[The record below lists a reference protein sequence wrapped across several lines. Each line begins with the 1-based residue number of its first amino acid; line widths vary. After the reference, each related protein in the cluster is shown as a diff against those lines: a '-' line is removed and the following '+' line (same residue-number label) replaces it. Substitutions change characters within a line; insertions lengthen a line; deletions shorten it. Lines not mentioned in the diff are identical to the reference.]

1 MAESAPKYDDL
12 NNRYPGDFRSGEIIL
27 YGYNGTQFDISGLTA
42 VVNVYQGL
50 DSPFLSGNI
59 LFFDTMGIQSS
70 LPIIGNEHLEFKFR
84 NPIDAAGD
92 EELNATNHRFKV
104 YEKRS
109 VKTQQNVQAIA
120 LFFTSI
126 ESVRNERVRVSKSLE
141 GSYAEMVDKL
151 VKSDKELLNSKKDLF
166 LDATLGNYK
175 YTFPNVRPIDGVMS
189 MADLS
194 EPVNFKTPHYMFYE
208 NNRGFHFRCLESL
221 FREGAD
227 TTQNRKFVAYI
238 DLLSAFNPNFSPP
251 DGEADSIVTKP
262 YSFAFD
268 PSYNILKNTR
278 KGMFGSMTY
287 AHDLIDKKF
296 IKSKLSYTNYYE
308 QALHIDAPTGAGNKY
323 QGVMPPGPADF
334 DDDYT
339 IDDKSYTSTNRH
351 QINRLHT
358 SKLSKNT
365 GPDKRKYMDDYLSR
379 IIVEPA
385 TKWNHRR
392 NSEGI
397 GIDTRATA
405 KQQLSSG
412 LRDYFSMEIDV
423 PGNFTY
429 NVGDLVWCDVP
440 KYSAAELGND
450 GKVERDDVVDSL
462 LTGRYLIQS
471 LHHQI
476 DMLEQKHTT
485 SMTVVRNVFAT
496 DLPQAETF
504 KASAHFR
511 SQPIDVIGSGIDIT
525 TLVPL
530 KNKNLKIPSP
540 QISTVEDIATS
551 LGVDLSSTDLNV
563 KDAANKSIN
572 AVLNST
578 SNRVLANKNLAKI
591 NNAILTRKTV
601 VEKIAEKAKLALGG
615 LNLSGL
621 TGGGSL
627 NPMAQDRVRSRITGN
642 INKFVQSSMV
652 SFKQNLASARSFF
665 KGFF

>member
-1 MAESAPKYDDL
+1 MPENDLPKYDDMTP
-12 NNRYPGDFRSGEIIL
+12 RYPGDFRTSEIIL
-27 YGYNGTQFDISGLTA
+27 YSYGGSQLEITGLTA
-42 VVNVYQGL
+42 IVNIYQNI
-50 DSPFLSGNI
+50 DSPFVSGNI
-59 LFFDTMGIQSS
+59 MFYDTVGAANR
-70 LPIIGNEHLEFKFR
+70 LPIVGNEFLEFKMR
-84 NPIDAAGD
+84 TPIDANGD
-92 EELNATNHRFKV
+92 EEINATNHRFQV

-109 VKTQQNVQAIA
+109 VKTSQNVQAIA

-126 ESVRNERVRVSKSLE
+126 ESIRNERLRVSKTLS
-141 GSYAEMVDKL
+141 GSYGEMVNNL
-151 VKSDKELLNSKKDLF
+151 VKEDKELLNSKKDLF
-166 LDATLGNYK
+166 IDETLGNYK
-175 YTFPNVRPIDGVMS
+175 YTFPNVRPIDGVRS
-189 MADLS
+189 LADLA
-194 EPVNFKTPHYMFYE
+194 EPVNYKTPHYMFYE

-221 FREGAD
+221 YREGAD

-251 DGEADSIVTKP
+251 DGEADSVVTKP

-268 PSYNILKNTR
+268 ASYNTLTNTR
-278 KGMFGSMTY
+278 RGMFGSMTY

-308 QALHIDAPTGAGNKY
+308 QALHIDAPSGAGNKY

-334 DDDYT
+334 DDEYNV
-339 IDDKSYTSTNRH
+339 DDKSYTSENKK
-351 QINRLHT
+351 QINRLHD
-358 SKLSKNT
+358 SKLSKNKI
-365 GPDKRKYMDDYLSR
+365 DKRKYMDDYLSR
-379 IIVEPA
+379 VFVEPH

-392 NSEGI
+392 NSEGM
-397 GIDTRATA
+397 GTDKRATA
-405 KQQLSSG
+405 KQALSSG
-412 LRDYFSMEIDV
+412 SRDYFSMEIDV

-440 KYSAAELGND
+440 KYAATEVGND
-450 GKVERDDVVDSL
+450 AKLERDDVIDL
-462 LTGRYLIQS
+462 LLSGRYLIQS

-476 DMLEQKHTT
+476 DLLEQKHTT

-496 DLPQAETF
+496 DLPLAETF
-504 KASAHFR
+504 KASANFR
-511 SQPIDVIGSGIDIT
+511 SKPIDVIGSGIDIT

-540 QISTVEDIATS
+540 QISTVEDIATQ

-615 LNLSGL
+615 INLSGL
-621 TGGGSL
+621 SGGNGL
-627 NPMAQDRVRSRITGN
+627 NPMGADRVRSRIAGN
-642 INKFVQSSMV
+642 VNKFVEASMV
-652 SFKQNLASARSFF
+652 SFKQNLASARNFF

>member
-1 MAESAPKYDDL
+1 MSTDAPKYDDL

-27 YGYNGTQFDISGLTA
+27 YGYSGTQFDISGLTA
-42 VVNVYQGL
+42 VVNVYQNL

-59 LFFDTMGIQSS
+59 LFFDTMGIQTS

-109 VKTQQNVQAIA
+109 VKTTQNVQAIA

-141 GSYAEMVDKL
+141 GSFAEMVDKL

-166 LDATLGNYK
+166 IDATLGNYK
-175 YTFPNVRPIDGVMS
+175 YTFPNVRPIDGVKA
-189 MADLS
+189 MADLA
-194 EPVNFKTPHYMFYE
+194 EPINYKTPHYMFYE

-221 FREGAD
+221 YREGAD
-227 TTQNRKFVAYI
+227 TTQTRKFVAFI
-238 DLLSAFNPNFSPP
+238 DLVSASNPNFSPP
-251 DGEADSIVTKP
+251 DGEAESVVTKP
-262 YSFAFD
+262 YSFSFD
-268 PSYNILKNTR
+268 ASYNILANTR

-339 IDDKSYTSTNRH
+339 VDDKSYTSENKN
-351 QINRLHT
+351 QINRLHA
-358 SKLSKNT
+358 SKLSKNKI
-365 GPDKRKYMDDYLSR
+365 DKRKYMDDYLSR
-379 IIVEPA
+379 VFVEPA

-397 GIDTRATA
+397 GTDKRATA
-405 KQQLSSG
+405 KQALSSG
-412 LRDYFSMEIDV
+412 SRDYFSMDIDV
-423 PGNFTY
+423 PGNFTF
-429 NVGDLVWCDVP
+429 NVGDLVWCEVP
-440 KYSAAELGND
+440 KYAATEATND
-450 GKVERDDVVDSL
+450 AKLDRNDVTDL
-462 LTGRYLIQS
+462 LLSGRYLIQS
-471 LHHQI
+471 LHHQV
-476 DMLEQKHTT
+476 DLLEQKHTT

-496 DLPQAETF
+496 DLPLAENF

-540 QISTVEDIATS
+540 QISTVEDIAKA
-551 LGVDLSSTDLNV
+551 LNVDLSSTDLNV

-615 LNLSGL
+615 INLSGI
-621 TGGGSL
+621 TGGSL
-627 NPMAQDRVRSRITGN
+627 NPMGADRLRSQIQGN
-642 INKFVQSSMV
+642 VNKFVQSSMV
-652 SFKQNLASARSFF
+652 NFKQGLSSARSFF

>member
-1 MAESAPKYDDL
+1 MSTDAPKYNDL

-42 VVNVYQGL
+42 VVNVYQNL

-59 LFFDTMGIQSS
+59 LFFDTMGIQTS
-70 LPIIGNEHLEFKFR
+70 LPIVGNEHLEFKFR

-141 GSYAEMVDKL
+141 GSFAEMVDKL

-166 LDATLGNYK
+166 IDPTLGNYK
-175 YTFPNVRPIDGVMS
+175 YTFPNVRPIDGVRA
-189 MADLS
+189 MADLA
-194 EPVNFKTPHYMFYE
+194 EPVNYKTPHYMFYE

-221 FREGAD
+221 YRESAD
-227 TTQNRKFVAYI
+227 TSQTRKFVAFI

-251 DGEADSIVTKP
+251 DGEADSVVTKP
-262 YSFAFD
+262 YSFSFD
-268 PSYNILKNTR
+268 ASYNTLANTR
-278 KGMFGSMTY
+278 RGMFGSMTY

-339 IDDKSYTSTNRH
+339 VDDKSYTSENKN
-351 QINRLHT
+351 QINRLHA
-358 SKLSKNT
+358 SKLSKNKV
-365 GPDKRKYMDDYLSR
+365 DKRKYMDDYLSR
-379 IIVEPA
+379 VFVEPA

-397 GIDTRATA
+397 GIDKRATA
-405 KQQLSSG
+405 KQALSSG
-412 LRDYFSMEIDV
+412 SRDYFSMDIDV

-429 NVGDLVWCDVP
+429 NVGDLVWCEVP
-440 KYSAAELGND
+440 KYAATEVGND
-450 GKVERDDVVDSL
+450 AKLERNDVTDVL
-462 LTGRYLIQS
+462 LSGRYLIS
-471 LHHQI
+471 KLHHQI
-476 DMLEQKHTT
+476 DLLEQKHTT

-496 DLPQAETF
+496 DLPLAETF

-540 QISTVEDIATS
+540 QISTVEDIATQ

-615 LNLSGL
+615 INLSGI
-621 TGGGSL
+621 TGGSL
-627 NPMAQDRVRSRITGN
+627 NPMGADRIRSRIQGN
-642 INKFVQSSMV
+642 VNKFVQASMV
-652 SFKQNLASARSFF
+652 SFKQNLASAKSFF

>member
-1 MAESAPKYDDL
+1 MSTDAPKYNDL

-42 VVNVYQGL
+42 VVNVYQNL

-59 LFFDTMGIQSS
+59 LFFDTMGIQTS
-70 LPIIGNEHLEFKFR
+70 LPIVGNEHLEFKFR

-141 GSYAEMVDKL
+141 GSFAEMVDKL

-166 LDATLGNYK
+166 IDPTLGNYK
-175 YTFPNVRPIDGVMS
+175 YTFPNVRPIDGVRA
-189 MADLS
+189 MADLA
-194 EPVNFKTPHYMFYE
+194 EPINYKTPHYMFYE

-221 FREGAD
+221 YRESAD
-227 TTQNRKFVAYI
+227 TSQTRKFVAFI

-251 DGEADSIVTKP
+251 DGEAESIVTKP
-262 YSFAFD
+262 YSFSFD
-268 PSYNILKNTR
+268 ASYNILANTR

-339 IDDKSYTSTNRH
+339 VDDKSYTSENKN
-351 QINRLHT
+351 QINRLHA
-358 SKLSKNT
+358 SKLSKNKV
-365 GPDKRKYMDDYLSR
+365 DKRKYMDDYLSR
-379 IIVEPA
+379 VFVEPA

-397 GIDTRATA
+397 GIDKRATA
-405 KQQLSSG
+405 KQALSSG
-412 LRDYFSMEIDV
+412 SRDYFSMDIDV

-429 NVGDLVWCDVP
+429 NVGDLVWCEVP
-440 KYSAAELGND
+440 KYAATEVGND
-450 GKVERDDVVDSL
+450 AKLERNDVTDVL
-462 LTGRYLIQS
+462 LSGRYLIS
-471 LHHQI
+471 KLHHQI
-476 DMLEQKHTT
+476 DLLEQKHTT

-496 DLPQAETF
+496 DLPLAETF

-540 QISTVEDIATS
+540 QISTVEDIATQ

-615 LNLSGL
+615 INLSGI
-621 TGGGSL
+621 TGGSL
-627 NPMAQDRVRSRITGN
+627 NPMGADRIRSRIQGN
-642 INKFVQSSMV
+642 VNKFVQSSMV

>member
-1 MAESAPKYDDL
+1 MPKYDDVSP
-12 NNRYPGDFRSGEIIL
+12 RYPGDFRTSEIIL
-27 YGYNGTQFDISGLTA
+27 YSYGGSQLDITGLSA
-42 VVNVYQGL
+42 VVNIYQDL
-50 DSPFLSGNI
+50 DSAFQSGNI
-59 LFFDTMGIQSS
+59 MFFDSVGAANR
-70 LPIIGNEHLEFKFR
+70 LPIIGNEFIEFKMR
-84 NPIDAAGD
+84 NPIEADGD
-92 EELNATNHRFKV
+92 EELDATNHRFQV
-104 YEKRS
+104 YEKKS
-109 VKTQQNVQAIA
+109 VKTAQNVQAIA

-126 ESVRNERVRVSKSLE
+126 ESIRNERLRVSKSLS
-141 GSYAEMVDKL
+141 GSYAEMVNTIVKGDKT
-151 VKSDKELLNSKKDLF
+151 LLNSKKDLF
-166 LDATLGNYK
+166 IDPTLGSYTF
-175 YTFPNVRPIDGVMS
+175 TFPNVRPIAGIRM
-189 MADLS
+189 LEGIS
-194 EPVNFKTPHYMFYE
+194 EPANFKTPHYMFYE
-208 NNRGFHFRCLESL
+208 NNRGFHYRTLESL
-221 FREGAD
+221 YREPGD
-227 TTQNRKFVAYI
+227 TDRNRPFVAYF
-238 DLLSAFNPNFSPP
+238 DLLSAFNPNFGTPDTGTDSP
-251 DGEADSIVTKP
+251 ITKP
-262 YSFAFD
+262 YSFTFGK
-268 PSYNILKNTR
+268 SYNTLMNTR
-278 KGMFGSMTY
+278 RGMFGSVIY
-287 AHDLIDKKF
+287 AHNLIDKKF
-296 IKSKLSYTNYYE
+296 TKSKLTYTNYYE

>member
-1 MAESAPKYDDL
+1 MSTDAPKYDDL

-27 YGYNGTQFDISGLTA
+27 YGYSGTQFDISGLTA
-42 VVNVYQGL
+42 VVNVYQNL

-59 LFFDTMGIQSS
+59 LFFDTMGIQTS

-109 VKTQQNVQAIA
+109 VKTTQNVQAIA

-141 GSYAEMVDKL
+141 GSFAEMVDKL

-166 LDATLGNYK
+166 IDATLGNYK
-175 YTFPNVRPIDGVMS
+175 YTFPNVRPIDGVKA
-189 MADLS
+189 MADLA
-194 EPVNFKTPHYMFYE
+194 EPINYKTPHYMFYE

-221 FREGAD
+221 YREGAD
-227 TTQNRKFVAYI
+227 TTQTRKFVAFI
-238 DLLSAFNPNFSPP
+238 DLVSASNPNFSPP
-251 DGEADSIVTKP
+251 DGEAESVVTKP
-262 YSFAFD
+262 YSFSFD
-268 PSYNILKNTR
+268 ASYNILANTR

-339 IDDKSYTSTNRH
+339 VDDKSYTSENKN
-351 QINRLHT
+351 QINRLHA
-358 SKLSKNT
+358 SKLSKNKI
-365 GPDKRKYMDDYLSR
+365 DKRKYMDDYLSR
-379 IIVEPA
+379 VFVEPA

-397 GIDTRATA
+397 GTDKRATA
-405 KQQLSSG
+405 KQALSSG
-412 LRDYFSMEIDV
+412 SRDYFSMDIDV

-429 NVGDLVWCDVP
+429 NVGDLVWCEVP
-440 KYSAAELGND
+440 KYAATEATND
-450 GKVERDDVVDSL
+450 AKLDRNAVTDL
-462 LTGRYLIQS
+462 LLSGRYLIQS
-471 LHHQI
+471 LHHQV
-476 DMLEQKHTT
+476 DLLEQKHTT
-485 SMTVVRNVFAT
+485 SMTVVRNVFAI
-496 DLPQAETF
+496 DLPNAETF
-504 KASAHFR
+504 KANAHFR

-540 QISTVEDIATS
+540 QISTVEDIAKA
-551 LGVDLSSTDLNV
+551 LNVDLSSTDLNV

-578 SNRVLANKNLAKI
+578 TNRVLANKNLAKI
-591 NNAILTRKTV
+591 NNAILTRMSV
-601 VEKIAEKAKLALGG
+601 VEKIAEKAKLIFGG
-615 LNLSGL
+615 LKLPTTS
-621 TGGGSL
+621 
-627 NPMAQDRVRSRITGN
+627 NPMGRDRVLN
-642 INKFVQSSMV
+642 NNFVTKAIVNFKNSSFGKGV
-652 SFKQNLASARSFF
+652 SSFF
-665 KGFF
+665 KGFK

>member
-1 MAESAPKYDDL
+1 MSTDAPKYDDL

-42 VVNVYQGL
+42 VVNVYQNL

-59 LFFDTMGIQSS
+59 LFFDTMGIQTS

-109 VKTQQNVQAIA
+109 VKTTQNVQAIA

-141 GSYAEMVDKL
+141 GSFAEMVDKL

-166 LDATLGNYK
+166 IDATLGNYK
-175 YTFPNVRPIDGVMS
+175 YTFPNVRPIDGVKA
-189 MADLS
+189 MADLA
-194 EPVNFKTPHYMFYE
+194 EPINYKTPHYMFYE

-221 FREGAD
+221 YREGAD
-227 TTQNRKFVAYI
+227 TTQTRKFVAFI
-238 DLLSAFNPNFSPP
+238 DLVSASNPNFSPP
-251 DGEADSIVTKP
+251 DGEAESIVTKP
-262 YSFAFD
+262 YSFSFD
-268 PSYNILKNTR
+268 ASYNILANTR

-339 IDDKSYTSTNRH
+339 VDDKSYTSENKN
-351 QINRLHT
+351 QINRLHA
-358 SKLSKNT
+358 SKLSKNKI
-365 GPDKRKYMDDYLSR
+365 DKRKYMDDYLSR
-379 IIVEPA
+379 VFVEPA

-397 GIDTRATA
+397 GTDKRATA
-405 KQQLSSG
+405 KQALSSG
-412 LRDYFSMEIDV
+412 SRDYFSMDIDV

-429 NVGDLVWCDVP
+429 NVGDLVWCEVP
-440 KYSAAELGND
+440 KYAATEATND
-450 GKVERDDVVDSL
+450 AKLDRNDVTDL
-462 LTGRYLIQS
+462 LLSGRYLIQS
-471 LHHQI
+471 LHHQV
-476 DMLEQKHTT
+476 DLLEQKHTT

-496 DLPQAETF
+496 DLPNAENF

-540 QISTVEDIATS
+540 QISTVEDIAKA
-551 LGVDLSSTDLNV
+551 LNVDLSSTDLNV

-615 LNLSGL
+615 INLSGI
-621 TGGGSL
+621 TGGSL
-627 NPMAQDRVRSRITGN
+627 NPMGADRLRSQIQGN
-642 INKFVQSSMV
+642 VNKFVQSSMV
-652 SFKQNLASARSFF
+652 NFKQGLSSARSFF

>member
-1 MAESAPKYDDL
+1 
-12 NNRYPGDFRSGEIIL
+12 
-27 YGYNGTQFDISGLTA
+27 
-42 VVNVYQGL
+42 
-50 DSPFLSGNI
+50 
-59 LFFDTMGIQSS
+59 
-70 LPIIGNEHLEFKFR
+70 
-84 NPIDAAGD
+84 
-92 EELNATNHRFKV
+92 
-104 YEKRS
+104 
-109 VKTQQNVQAIA
+109 
-120 LFFTSI
+120 
-126 ESVRNERVRVSKSLE
+126 
-141 GSYAEMVDKL
+141 
-151 VKSDKELLNSKKDLF
+151 
-166 LDATLGNYK
+166 
-175 YTFPNVRPIDGVMS
+175 
-189 MADLS
+189 
-194 EPVNFKTPHYMFYE
+194 
-208 NNRGFHFRCLESL
+208 
-221 FREGAD
+221 
-227 TTQNRKFVAYI
+227 
-238 DLLSAFNPNFSPP
+238 
-251 DGEADSIVTKP
+251 
-262 YSFAFD
+262 
-268 PSYNILKNTR
+268 
-278 KGMFGSMTY
+278 
-287 AHDLIDKKF
+287 
-296 IKSKLSYTNYYE
+296 
-308 QALHIDAPTGAGNKY
+308 
-323 QGVMPPGPADF
+323 MPPGPADF

-397 GIDTRATA
+397 GLDTRATA

-440 KYSAAELGND
+440 KYAATEIGTD

-540 QISTVEDIATS
+540 QISTVEDIAKS
-551 LGVDLSSTDLNV
+551 LNVDLSSTDLNV

-627 NPMAQDRVRSRITGN
+627 NPMAQDRVRSRIAGN
-642 INKFVQSSMV
+642 VNKFVQASMV

>member
-1 MAESAPKYDDL
+1 MDKSAPKYDDL
-12 NNRYPGDFRSGEIIL
+12 NNRYPGDFRASEIIL
-27 YGYNGTQFDISGLTA
+27 YSYGGVQFDISGLTS
-42 VVNVYQGL
+42 VVNVYQSL
-50 DSPFLSGNI
+50 DSAFLSGNI
-59 LFFDTMGIQSS
+59 LFFDTMGISKS

-84 NPIDAAGD
+84 NPIEGEGD

-151 VKSDKELLNSKKDLF
+151 VKSDKDLLNTKKDLF
-166 LDATLGNYK
+166 IDPTLGNYK
-175 YTFPNVRPIDGVMS
+175 YTFPNVRPIDGVRM
-189 MADLS
+189 MTDLA

-227 TTQNRKFVAYI
+227 TTRNRPFVAFI
-238 DLLSAFNPNFSPP
+238 DLLSAFNPNFGPP
-251 DGEADSIVTKP
+251 DGEAESVVTKP
-262 YSFAFD
+262 YSFSFD
-268 PSYNILKNTR
+268 ASYNILANTR

-334 DDDYT
+334 DDNYT
-339 IDDKSYTSTNRH
+339 VDDKSYTSENKN
-351 QINRLHT
+351 QINRLHA
-358 SKLSKNT
+358 SKLSKNKI
-365 GPDKRKYMDDYLSR
+365 DKRKYMDDYLSR
-379 IIVEPA
+379 VFVEPA

-397 GIDTRATA
+397 GTDKRATA
-405 KQQLSSG
+405 KQALSSG
-412 LRDYFSMEIDV
+412 SRDYFSMDIDV

-429 NVGDLVWCDVP
+429 NVGDLVWCEVP
-440 KYSAAELGND
+440 KYAATEATND
-450 GKVERDDVVDSL
+450 AKLDRNDVTDL
-462 LTGRYLIQS
+462 LLSGRYLIQS
-471 LHHQI
+471 LHHQV
-476 DMLEQKHTT
+476 DLLEQKHTT

-496 DLPQAETF
+496 DLPNAENF
-504 KASAHFR
+504 KGSAHFR

-540 QISTVEDIATS
+540 QISTVEDIAKA
-551 LGVDLSSTDLNV
+551 LNVDLSSTDLNV

-591 NNAILTRKTV
+591 NNAILTRKSV

-615 LNLSGL
+615 INLSGI
-621 TGGGSL
+621 TGGSL
-627 NPMAQDRVRSRITGN
+627 NPMGADRLRSQIQGN

-652 SFKQNLASARSFF
+652 NFKQGLSSARSFF

>member
-1 MAESAPKYDDL
+1 MSTESAPKYDDL

-42 VVNVYQGL
+42 VVNVYQNL

-70 LPIIGNEHLEFKFR
+70 LPIVGNEHLEFKFR

-109 VKTQQNVQAIA
+109 IKTQQNVQAIA

-141 GSYAEMVDKL
+141 GSFAEMVDKL

-166 LDATLGNYK
+166 IDATLGNYK
-175 YTFPNVRPIDGVMS
+175 YTFPNVRPIDGVRS
-189 MADLS
+189 MADLA
-194 EPVNFKTPHYMFYE
+194 EPVNYKTPHYMFYE

-221 FREGAD
+221 YREGAD
-227 TTQNRKFVAYI
+227 TTQTRKFVAFI

-251 DGEADSIVTKP
+251 DTEADSIVTKP
-262 YSFAFD
+262 YSFSFD
-268 PSYNILKNTR
+268 ASYNILANTR
-278 KGMFGSMTY
+278 RGMFGSMTY

-339 IDDKSYTSTNRH
+339 VDDKSYTSENKH
-351 QINRLHT
+351 QINRLHA
-358 SKLSKNT
+358 SKLSKKGN
-365 GPDKRKYMDDYLSR
+365 DKRKYMDDYLSR
-379 IIVEPA
+379 VFVVPH

-392 NSEGI
+392 NSEGM
-397 GIDTRATA
+397 GTDKRATA
-405 KQQLSSG
+405 KQALSTGS
-412 LRDYFSMEIDV
+412 RDYFSMDIDV

-429 NVGDLVWCDVP
+429 NVGDLVWCEVP
-440 KYSAAELGND
+440 KYAATEVGND
-450 GKVERDDVVDSL
+450 AKLERNDVTDVL
-462 LTGRYLIQS
+462 LSGRYLIS
-471 LHHQI
+471 KLHHQV
-476 DMLEQKHTT
+476 DLLEQKHTT
-485 SMTVVRNVFAT
+485 SMTVVRNIFAT
-496 DLPQAETF
+496 DLPLAETF

-540 QISTVEDIATS
+540 QISTVEDIAKQ
-551 LGVDLSSTDLNV
+551 LGVDLSSTDMNI

-578 SNRVLANKNLAKI
+578 SNRVLSNKNLAKI

-615 LNLSGL
+615 INLSGL
-621 TGGGSL
+621 TGGNGL
-627 NPMAQDRVRSRITGN
+627 NPMGADRIRSRIQGN
-642 INKFVQSSMV
+642 VNKFVQSSMV
-652 SFKQNLASARSFF
+652 NFKQSLASARSFF

>member
-1 MAESAPKYDDL
+1 MSTDAPKYDDL

-84 NPIDAAGD
+84 TPIDAAGD

-109 VKTQQNVQAIA
+109 VKTTQNVQAIA

-141 GSYAEMVDKL
+141 GSFAEMVDKL

-166 LDATLGNYK
+166 IDATLGNYK
-175 YTFPNVRPIDGVMS
+175 YTFPNVRPIDGVKAMT
-189 MADLS
+189 DLA
-194 EPVNFKTPHYMFYE
+194 EPINYKTPHYMFYE

-221 FREGAD
+221 YREGAD
-227 TTQNRKFVAYI
+227 TTQTRKFVAFI
-238 DLLSAFNPNFSPP
+238 DLVSASNPNFSPP
-251 DGEADSIVTKP
+251 DGEAESVVTKP
-262 YSFAFD
+262 YSFSFD
-268 PSYNILKNTR
+268 ASYNILANTR

-339 IDDKSYTSTNRH
+339 VDDKSYTSENKN
-351 QINRLHT
+351 QINRLHA
-358 SKLSKNT
+358 SKLSKNKI
-365 GPDKRKYMDDYLSR
+365 DKRKYMDDYLSR
-379 IIVEPA
+379 VFVEPA

-397 GIDTRATA
+397 GTDKRATA
-405 KQQLSSG
+405 KQALSSG
-412 LRDYFSMEIDV
+412 SRDYFSMDIDV

-429 NVGDLVWCDVP
+429 NVGDLVWCEVP
-440 KYSAAELGND
+440 KYAATEATND
-450 GKVERDDVVDSL
+450 AKLDRNDVTDL
-462 LTGRYLIQS
+462 LLSGRYLIQS
-471 LHHQI
+471 LHHQV
-476 DMLEQKHTT
+476 DLLEQKHTT

-496 DLPQAETF
+496 DLPNAENF
-504 KASAHFR
+504 KGSAHFR

-540 QISTVEDIATS
+540 QISTVEDIATQ

-591 NNAILTRKTV
+591 NNAILTRKSV

-615 LNLSGL
+615 INLSGI
-621 TGGGSL
+621 TGGSL
-627 NPMAQDRVRSRITGN
+627 NPMGADRLRSQIQGN

-652 SFKQNLASARSFF
+652 NFKQGLSSARSFF

>member
-1 MAESAPKYDDL
+1 MSTESAPKYDDL

-42 VVNVYQGL
+42 VVNVYQNL

-70 LPIIGNEHLEFKFR
+70 LPIVGNEHLEFKFR

-109 VKTQQNVQAIA
+109 IKTQQNVQAIA

-141 GSYAEMVDKL
+141 GSFAEMVDKL

-166 LDATLGNYK
+166 IDATLGNYK
-175 YTFPNVRPIDGVMS
+175 YTFPNVRPIDGVRS
-189 MADLS
+189 MADLA
-194 EPVNFKTPHYMFYE
+194 EPVNYKTPHYMFYE

-221 FREGAD
+221 YREGAD
-227 TTQNRKFVAYI
+227 TTQTRKFVAFI

-251 DGEADSIVTKP
+251 DTEADSIVTKP
-262 YSFAFD
+262 YSFSFD
-268 PSYNILKNTR
+268 ASYNILANTR
-278 KGMFGSMTY
+278 RGMFGSMTY

-339 IDDKSYTSTNRH
+339 VDDKSYTSENKH
-351 QINRLHT
+351 QINRLHA
-358 SKLSKNT
+358 SKLSKKGN
-365 GPDKRKYMDDYLSR
+365 DKRKYMDDYLSR
-379 IIVEPA
+379 VFVEPH

-392 NSEGI
+392 NSEGM
-397 GIDTRATA
+397 GTDKRATA
-405 KQQLSSG
+405 KQALSTGS
-412 LRDYFSMEIDV
+412 RDYFSMDIDV

-429 NVGDLVWCDVP
+429 NVGDLVWCEVP
-440 KYSAAELGND
+440 KYAATEVGND
-450 GKVERDDVVDSL
+450 AKLERNDVTDVL
-462 LTGRYLIQS
+462 LSGRYLIS
-471 LHHQI
+471 KLHHQV
-476 DMLEQKHTT
+476 DLLEQKHTT
-485 SMTVVRNVFAT
+485 SMTVVRNIFAT
-496 DLPQAETF
+496 DLPLAETF

-540 QISTVEDIATS
+540 QISTVEDIAKQ
-551 LGVDLSSTDLNV
+551 LGVDLSSTDMNI

-578 SNRVLANKNLAKI
+578 SNRVLSNKNLAKI

-615 LNLSGL
+615 INLSGL
-621 TGGGSL
+621 TGGNGL
-627 NPMAQDRVRSRITGN
+627 NPMGADRIRSRIQGN
-642 INKFVQSSMV
+642 VNKFVQSSMV
-652 SFKQNLASARSFF
+652 NFKQSLASARSFF

>member
-1 MAESAPKYDDL
+1 MDKSAPKYDDL
-12 NNRYPGDFRSGEIIL
+12 NNRYPGDFRASEIIL
-27 YGYNGTQFDISGLTA
+27 YSYGGTQFDISGLTS
-42 VVNVYQGL
+42 VVNVYQSL
-50 DSPFLSGNI
+50 DSAFLSGNI
-59 LFFDTMGIQSS
+59 LFFDTMGIAKS

-84 NPIDAAGD
+84 NPIEGDGD

-151 VKSDKELLNSKKDLF
+151 VKSDKELLNTKKDLF
-166 LDATLGNYK
+166 IDPTLGNYK
-175 YTFPNVRPIDGVMS
+175 YTFPNVRPLDGVRM
-189 MADLS
+189 MTDLA

-227 TTQNRKFVAYI
+227 TTRNRPFVAYI

-251 DGEADSIVTKP
+251 DGEAESPVTKP

-268 PSYNILKNTR
+268 ASYNTLANTR
-278 KGMFGSMTY
+278 QGMFGSMTY

-339 IDDKSYTSTNRH
+339 VDDKTYGSTNKK
-351 QINRLHT
+351 QINRLHA
-358 SKLSKNT
+358 SKLSKSTNA
-365 GPDKRKYMDDYLSR
+365 DNRKYMDDYFSR
-379 IIVEPA
+379 IIVEPS

-392 NSEGI
+392 NSEGL
-397 GIDTRATA
+397 GLDVRATA
-405 KQQLSSG
+405 KQALSSAS
-412 LRDYFSMEIDV
+412 RDYFSIEIDV

-440 KYSAAELGND
+440 SFAATEIGND
-450 GKVERDDVVDSL
+450 ESHVEKYDFIDQL

-476 DMLEQKHTT
+476 DLLEQKHTT

-496 DLPQAETF
+496 DLPNADTF
-504 KASAHFR
+504 KAQAHFR
-511 SQPIDVIGSGIDIT
+511 SQPVDVIGSGIDIT

-540 QISTVEDIATS
+540 QISTVEDIAKT
-551 LGVDLSSTDLNV
+551 LGVDLNTSDLNV

-578 SNRVLANKNLAKI
+578 SNRVLQAKHLAKI
-591 NNAILTRKTV
+591 NSTILSRKTE

-615 LNLSGL
+615 INLSSL
-621 TGGGSL
+621 SNFNKL
-627 NPMAQDRVRSRITGN
+627 NPMAQDRISSRIN
-642 INKFVQSSMV
+642 NFVQSSMV
-652 SFKQNLASARSFF
+652 SFKQNLNSAKSFF